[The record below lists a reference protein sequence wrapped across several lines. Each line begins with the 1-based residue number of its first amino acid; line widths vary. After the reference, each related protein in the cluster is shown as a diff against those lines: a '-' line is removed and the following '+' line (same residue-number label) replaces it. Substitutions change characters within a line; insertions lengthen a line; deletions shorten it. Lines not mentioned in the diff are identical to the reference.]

1 MKANKGKGC
10 ESTCPVQMT
19 ENRKACKRRLS
30 PPCFHSLKESQLD
43 RGVGTGARAIGAA
56 AAPHVAV
63 VLSAFRGANA

>member
-1 MKANKGKGC
+1 
-10 ESTCPVQMT
+10 MT

-30 PPCFHSLKESQLD
+30 PPCFHRLKESQLD
-43 RGVGTGARAIGAA
+43 RGVGTGARAVGAA

>member
-1 MKANKGKGC
+1 MQTRGKGC

-43 RGVGTGARAIGAA
+43 RRVSTGALAIGAGT
-56 AAPHVAV
+56 APHLAV